1 MENPLAAVR
10 IQLTKQFGAGVL
22 RAPEPVQA
30 HSTGLLALD
39 AATGIGGLPKG
50 RFVEVYGPE
59 SSGKTTLMLQAIAAC
74 QCGGGTAAYI
84 DAEHALD
91 LSYARDLGVDVSRLL
106 VSQPDSGPQALEVVD
121 ALARSGAVDLIVVD
135 STAALVTK
143 VELECDMGD
152 SFADVAEKLMSQALR
167 KLTAV
172 CGRSG
177 CTVVFISQLRP
188 KYGVTFGSPEESTGE
203 NALRYYAS
211 MRIDMRRTGNVPGTT
226 GEPAVGSAFPPDLG
240 SRVRI
245 KVVKNK
251 CAPPFG
257 ACEVETRHGR
267 GFINN

>member
-1 MENPLAAVR
+1 MP
-10 IQLTKQFGAGVL
+10 
-22 RAPEPVQA
+22 
-30 HSTGLLALD
+30 S
-39 AATGIGGLPKG
+39 G
-50 RFVEVYGPE
+50 RFIEVYGPE
-59 SSGKTTLMLQAIAAC
+59 SSGKTTLMLQAIAAR
-74 QCGGGTAAYI
+74 QHGGGTAAYI

-91 LSYARDLGVDVSRLL
+91 LGYARNLGVDVSRLL
-106 VSQPDSGPQALEVVD
+106 ISQPDNGPMALEIVD

-143 VELECDMGD
+143 PELECDMGD
-152 SFADVAEKLMSQALR
+152 TFSDLAEKLMSLALR

-188 KYGVTFGSPEESTGE
+188 RYGVTFGSQEESTGE

-211 MRIDMRRTGNVPGTT
+211 MRIDMRRVGNVPGAV
-226 GEPAVGSAFPPDLG
+226 GEPPPGSVFPPDLG

-257 ACEVETRHGR
+257 CCEVETRHGR